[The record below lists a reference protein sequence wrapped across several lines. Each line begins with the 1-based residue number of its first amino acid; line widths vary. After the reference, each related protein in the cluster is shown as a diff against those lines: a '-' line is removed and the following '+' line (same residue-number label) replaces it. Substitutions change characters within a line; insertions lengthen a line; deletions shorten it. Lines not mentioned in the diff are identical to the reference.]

1 MKKAAFVLALVM
13 LLGCVSGCGAVE
25 GEASVQSVS
34 MICGLGS
41 VGLADRFA
49 GIVSPLGETTIKKND
64 AMTIDT
70 IKVKVGDSVKKGDVL
85 LTYDL
90 SQIRT
95 DLEMAQLELEQL
107 NATLEDQQAELERIQ
122 KLMDDTYDA
131 ATKRQYALDLREQNV
146 KVLETKASI
155 ATKKK
160 DIEKLKNN
168 TKNATVTSPVDGEV
182 QSLNPDGGTDNNGN
196 PLPFMTIVETGGCRV
211 KGYVNENNASVLTE
225 GTAVVIR
232 SRVSDQTWKGSISSI
247 DWNNAQQT
255 RSDYGDSD
263 TAMSSKY
270 PFYVTLEGDGEGLLM
285 GQHVYIEPD
294 VGQEDKAEKDAIN
307 LPSYFVNDAEGN
319 PWVWAQ
325 SSKGKLEKRSLKL
338 GEYNG
343 ENDTYPVLSGLTA
356 EDYIAFPDES
366 LKAGM
371 TCITYDDATFDPS
384 MNGGE
389 VYPDDGYIEGGDG
402 DKIDEN
408 VPMNGMDGGDMPAE
422 DGVVTDDSGTVS
434 NSTVSVL
441 PGGEAASASAVIPPM
456 EG

>member
-107 NATLEDQQAELERIQ
+107 NATLEDQQAELEKIQ
-122 KLMDDTYDA
+122 KLMDSTYDD

-146 KVLETKASI
+146 KVLETKANI

-160 DIEKLKNN
+160 DIEKLKAN
-168 TKNATVTSPVDGEV
+168 TKNGTVTAPVDGEIK
-182 QSLNPDGGTDNNGN
+182 SLNPDGGTDNSGN
-196 PLPFMTIVETGGCRV
+196 ALPFMTIVETGGFRI
-211 KGYVNENNASVLTE
+211 KGYVNENNASVLTQ
-225 GTAVVIR
+225 GTQVVIR

-247 DWNNAQQT
+247 DWNNAQQS
-255 RSDYGDSD
+255 RSDFGDGD

-270 PFYVTLEGDGEGLLM
+270 PFYVTLEGSGEGLLM

-294 VGQEDKAEKDAIN
+294 YGQEDTQDEN
-307 LPSYFVNDAEGN
+307 LINDAEGN

-325 SSKGKLEKRSLKL
+325 NSKGKLEKRSVTL
-338 GEYNG
+338 GEYNT
-343 ENDTYPVLSGLTA
+343 ETDTYPVTDGLTA

-371 TCITYDDATFDPS
+371 TCITYDEGTFDPGAS
-384 MNGGE
+384 GGE
-389 VYPDDGYIEGGDG
+389 VYPEGDG
-402 DKIDEN
+402 EKIDEN
-408 VPMNGMDGGDMPAE
+408 VPMDGMDGGDMPAGN
-422 DGVVTDDSGTVS
+422 DPVTDDG
-434 NSTVSVL
+434 STVTAL
-441 PGGEAASASAVIPPM
+441 PGGADASAPAIIPPM

>member
-13 LLGCVSGCGAVE
+13 LMTCMAGCGKVE

-49 GIVSPLGETTIKKND
+49 GIVSPLGETKIKKND
-64 AMTIDT
+64 SMAVSDIR
-70 IKVKVGDSVKKGDVL
+70 VKVGDTVKEGDVL
-85 LTYDL
+85 FTYDL
-90 SQIRT
+90 SEARSN
-95 DLEMAQLELEQL
+95 LEMAQLELEQL
-107 NATLEDQQAELERIQ
+107 NATLEDQKAEVDRIQ
-122 KLMDDTYDA
+122 KLMDETYDD
-131 ATKRQYALDLREQNV
+131 ATKRQYSLDLRTA
-146 KVLETKASI
+146 KVSVLTTQGNI

-160 DIEKLKNN
+160 DIEKLKTS
-168 TKNATVTSPVDGEV
+168 TKNAAVTSPVNGEV
-182 QSLNPDGGTDNNGN
+182 QSINADGGTDNNGN
-196 PLPFMTIVETGGCRV
+196 ALPFMTVVETGGFRV
-211 KGYVNENNASVLTE
+211 KGYVNENNASVLTQ

-232 SRVSDQTWKGSISSI
+232 SRVSDQTWKGSIDSI

-294 VGQEDKAEKDAIN
+294 FGQDDTQDDTQDDSAIN
-307 LPSYFVNDAEGN
+307 LPAYFVNDAEGK

-325 SSKGKLEKRSLKL
+325 NSRGKLEKRDVKL
-338 GEYNG
+338 GEYNADT
-343 ENDTYPVLSGLTA
+343 DTYPVLDGLTA
-356 EDYIAFPDES
+356 EDYIAYPDDS

-384 MNGGE
+384 A
-389 VYPDDGYIEGGDG
+389 DGSTGDMDG
-402 DKIDEN
+402 TGSMD
-408 VPMNGMDGGDMPAE
+408 GMDGGDMPAE
-422 DGVVTDDSGTVS
+422 NDTVTDDG
-434 NSTVSVL
+434 STAAVI
-441 PGGEAASASAVIPPM
+441 PGGAAASAPAIIPPM

>member
-13 LLGCVSGCGAVE
+13 LMTCMAGCGKVE

-49 GIVSPLGETTIKKND
+49 GIVSPLGETKIKKD
-64 AMTIDT
+64 DSMAVSDIR
-70 IKVKVGDSVKKGDVL
+70 VKVGDTVKEGDVL
-85 LTYDL
+85 FTYDL
-90 SQIRT
+90 SEARSN
-95 DLEMAQLELEQL
+95 LEMAQLELEQL
-107 NATLEDQQAELERIQ
+107 NATLEDQKAEVDRIQ
-122 KLMDDTYDA
+122 KLMDETYDD
-131 ATKRQYALDLREQNV
+131 ATKRQYSLDLRTA
-146 KVLETKASI
+146 KVSVLTTQGNI

-160 DIEKLKNN
+160 DIEKLKTS
-168 TKNATVTSPVDGEV
+168 TKNAAVTSPVNGEV
-182 QSLNPDGGTDNNGN
+182 QSINADGGTDNNGN
-196 PLPFMTIVETGGCRV
+196 ALPFMTVVETGGFRV
-211 KGYVNENNASVLTE
+211 KGYVNENNASVLTQ

-232 SRVSDQTWKGSISSI
+232 SRVSDQTWKGSIDSI

-270 PFYVTLEGDGEGLLM
+270 PFYVKLEGKGDGLLM

-294 VGQEDKAEKDAIN
+294 YGQEDETDANAIN
-307 LPSYFVNDAEGN
+307 LPSYFINDADGS
-319 PWVWAQ
+319 PWVWAK
-325 SSKGKLEKRSLKL
+325 SSKDKLEKRNLKL

-343 ENDTYPVLSGLTA
+343 ETDTYPVLDGLTA
-356 EDYIAFPDES
+356 EDYIAFPDDS

-371 TCITYDDATFDPS
+371 ACITYDDATFDPS
-384 MNGGE
+384 AGGSTG
-389 VYPDDGYIEGGDG
+389 DMDGTGSMD
-402 DKIDEN
+402 
-408 VPMNGMDGGDMPAE
+408 GMDGGDMPAE
-422 DGVVTDDSGTVS
+422 NDTVTDDG
-434 NSTVSVL
+434 STAAVI

>member
-13 LLGCVSGCGAVE
+13 LLGCVSGCGAAE

-49 GIVSPLGETTIKKND
+49 GIVSPLGEPTIKKND

-70 IKVKVGDSVKKGDVL
+70 IKVKVGDSVKAGDVL

-270 PFYVTLEGDGEGLLM
+270 PFYVTLDDGGEGLLM
-285 GQHVYIEPD
+285 GQHRPR
-294 VGQEDKAEKDAIN
+294 G
-307 LPSYFVNDAEGN
+307 
-319 PWVWAQ
+319 
-325 SSKGKLEKRSLKL
+325 R
-338 GEYNG
+338 
-343 ENDTYPVLSGLTA
+343 
-356 EDYIAFPDES
+356 
-366 LKAGM
+366 
-371 TCITYDDATFDPS
+371 
-384 MNGGE
+384 
-389 VYPDDGYIEGGDG
+389 
-402 DKIDEN
+402 
-408 VPMNGMDGGDMPAE
+408 
-422 DGVVTDDSGTVS
+422 
-434 NSTVSVL
+434 
-441 PGGEAASASAVIPPM
+441 
-456 EG
+456 